1 MWEKKNFN
9 NAYHFYTFSIL
20 ISIGISQYN
29 GKVFTMFFQDPPSNS
44 FFLCWKHFFDI
55 FTYGWIKKKY
65 LKQVIEYYQPMEV
78 ARGRR
83 LRRLIRPAPKPMA
96 GGPKKCC
103 AWEPRNNT
111 ERMAVR
117 WRRVI
122 VLLLGLFSVSASLGL
137 ERLRYKNILYSVISL
152 MSYES
157 QRKNVPKNTKYAMNL
172 INYKTCQGEFST

>member
-1 MWEKKNFN
+1 
-9 NAYHFYTFSIL
+9 
-20 ISIGISQYN
+20 
-29 GKVFTMFFQDPPSNS
+29 
-44 FFLCWKHFFDI
+44 
-55 FTYGWIKKKY
+55 
-65 LKQVIEYYQPMEV
+65 MEV

-103 AWEPRNNT
+103 AWDPRNNR

-117 WRRVI
+117 WSRDI
-122 VLLLGLFSVSASLGL
+122 LLLMRLFSVSASLGL